1 MSADARA
8 PARAFV
14 PSLVGVGLVV
24 SVVSALGAP
33 LVPTIAR
40 QFHTSLAT
48 AQWSLTAT
56 LLVGAVASPLVGR
69 LGDGPHRRT
78 VLMAC
83 LGLVTLGGAVAAL
96 AHVPGVLIAGRGLQG
111 IGLALLPRTM
121 AAARDHLPAARAGA
135 VIALLS
141 VIGAAGVGLG
151 YPITGLI
158 AEQSGASA
166 AYWFGVLAGGA
177 ALVLAARFIPSPAQ
191 AARER
196 SLDLRGAVLI
206 GGGVLSLLLALEQGP
221 DWGWGAPRT
230 LGLTVLALVLLAAWT
245 LNELRVAHPLV
256 ELRLIRHRAVLT
268 ANASALVLGMAMY
281 LSISLMTQVVQ
292 LPSGFGESVF
302 VAGLTLVPFSAC
314 SLLSSRAL
322 PLIRRRAGPRAVIPI
337 GAIVIAAALVFFA
350 ATGDALW
357 QAFVAM
363 GVIGVGMGLTFAAMP
378 GLIIS
383 AVPPEETG
391 SAMGFYQVTRYVG
404 FSIGSGLAVTLLRV
418 FDGGSD
424 VPASSAYSR
433 TFVVGA
439 VLCLI
444 AAAIAWVL
452 PRQALG
458 AAARAADPAADER
471 AIEEGEL
478 GAAGLP
484 RLEE

>member
-1 MSADARA
+1 MSAEAAA
-8 PARAFV
+8 PERAFV
-14 PSLVGVGLVV
+14 PSLVAVGLVV

-33 LVPTIAR
+33 LIPTIAR
-40 QFHTSLAT
+40 DFHTSLAT

-78 VLMAC
+78 VLVAC
-83 LGLVTLGGAVAAL
+83 LGLVTLGGVVAAL
-96 AHVPGVLIAGRGLQG
+96 APAPGVLIAGRGLQG
-111 IGLALLPRTM
+111 IGLALLPLTM
-121 AAARDHLPAARAGA
+121 ASARDHLPAVRAA
-135 VIALLS
+135 SVIALLS

-158 AEQSGASA
+158 AERSGVA
-166 AYWFGVLAGGA
+166 AAFWFGALASGA
-177 ALVLAARFIPSPAQ
+177 ALVLAARFIPSPREPARR
-191 AARER
+191 AA
-196 SLDLRGAVLI
+196 LDLRGAALI
-206 GGGVLSLLLALEQGP
+206 GGGVLALLLALEQAP
-221 DWGWGAPRT
+221 DWGWAATRT
-230 LGLTVLALVLLAAWT
+230 LGLLAVSAVLLAAWT
-245 LNELRVAHPLV
+245 WNELRVDHPLV

-292 LPSGFGESVF
+292 LPTGLGESVF
-302 VAGLTLVPFSAC
+302 VAGLTLLPFSAC

-322 PLIRRRAGPRAVIPI
+322 PLVRRSAGPRAVIPI
-337 GAIVIAAALVFFA
+337 GAIVIAAALAFFA

-357 QAFVAM
+357 QAFVTM

-378 GLIIS
+378 GLIVGS
-383 AVPPEETG
+383 VPQEETG
-391 SAMGFYQVTRYVG
+391 SAMGFYQVSRYVG

-418 FDGGSD
+418 FDGGRG
-424 VPASSAYSR
+424 VPSSSAYSR

-439 VLCLI
+439 ALCLI

-458 AAARAADPAADER
+458 GSPRDADLAADER

-484 RLEE
+484 GLE